1 MKSNKMSRRDQK
13 GWIMCREKTYKREK
27 YCDILFLE
35 TKVEISYKP
44 RLTFPISKLL
54 IIQKDQDADPGLFV
68 HFCKCGL
75 YSNQNSKLQII
86 NYALF

>member
-44 RLTFPISKLL
+44 RLTFPISKL
-54 IIQKDQDADPGLFV
+54 
-68 HFCKCGL
+68 
-75 YSNQNSKLQII
+75 
-86 NYALF
+86 